1 MSTLSLS
8 GLYRYLVKS
17 FAGESLERARLDP
30 FGLQMDRRWMLV
42 DAEGGF
48 LSQRELPR
56 MALINPRLTPEGLL
70 LQAPD
75 RSDLAVR
82 RPSMETER
90 FKVRVWKDHCAA
102 QLADPEADAWLS
114 DYLGQACRLVYMP
127 EESVRRVDPRYA
139 EPDDR
144 AAFSDGFPLLL
155 ISQASLDDLNGRLE
169 HPLPMSRFRP
179 NLVVEGCE
187 PYAEDEWRRI
197 RIGELSLRVVKPCS
211 RCKITT
217 VDPYTGETGLEP
229 LKTLASYRRRG
240 KQVYF
245 GQNLIHDTEGE
256 LALGMP
262 VEVLE

>member
-1 MSTLSLS
+1 MSKLRLS

-17 FAGESLERARLDP
+17 LAGESLEQARLDA

-42 DAEGGF
+42 DREGGF

-56 MALINPRLTPEGLL
+56 MALINPRLTSEGLL

-75 RSDLAVR
+75 RTDQAVR
-82 RPSMETER
+82 RPANEAER
-90 FKVRVWKDHCAA
+90 FKVRVWKDQCAA
-102 QLADPEADAWLS
+102 QSADPEADAWLS
-114 DYLGQACRLVYMP
+114 DYLGQPCRLVYMP
-127 EESVRRVDPRYA
+127 EESIRRVDPRYA
-139 EPDDR
+139 EPEDR

-155 ISQASLDDLNGRLE
+155 ISQASLDDLNERLAQ
-169 HPLPMSRFRP
+169 PLPMSRFRP

-187 PYAEDEWRRI
+187 PYAEDGWRRI

-217 VDPYTGETGLEP
+217 VDPYTGETGAEP
-229 LKTLASYRRRG
+229 LKTLAGYRRRG
-240 KQVYF
+240 NQVYF
-245 GQNLIHDTEGE
+245 GQNLIHEGPGE
-256 LALGMP
+256 LVLDMP